1 MDPDEALRQIRLLIK
16 QLRAEDTVGNPDAP
30 LGVFRQH
37 ARDLAETVEG
47 LDEWLTRD
55 GFLPFD
61 WQSEEDKA
69 EQRALEARRAAQ
81 PEWPSF
87 KPGPRQESSD
97 G

>member
-16 QLRAEDTVGNPDAP
+16 QLRVEDTVGNPDAP
-30 LGVFRQH
+30 LGAFRQH

-47 LDEWLTRD
+47 LDEWISRD

-69 EQRALEARRAAQ
+69 EQRVIEARRAARE
-81 PEWPSF
+81 PFTFE
-87 KPGPRQESSD
+87 PGPRQ
-97 G
+97 